1 MLIILSCFSCIDVEE
16 SNHVVKLGSN
26 VSFTCVANIT
36 ANSQTDPVGILIN
49 NRHHLTSSD
58 SHKIIDIYGNR
69 SFTWTFFERDSQK
82 IGKIYVLASEE
93 NNETT
98 VRCIINGRITNA
110 EKIIVV
116 KGMLI
121 ME

>member
-1 MLIILSCFSCIDVEE
+1 MSCVSCIAADIRD
-16 SNHVVKLGSN
+16 HVALLGTN

-36 ANSQTDPVGILIN
+36 ATPSTGIELVGIVIN
-49 NRHHLTSSD
+49 NKHHLTPSD
-58 SHKIIDIYGNR
+58 AHSIIDEIYVNR

-82 IGKIYVLASEE
+82 IGKLDVLASKE

-98 VRCIINGRITNA
+98 VRCIINGKIMKE

-116 KGMLI
+116 EGMLV